1 MAGTIQIKGTDQG
14 KEGGK
19 QLILYTVV
27 DPELIW
33 KKEEISGFME
43 ITYKGVRLEV
53 RKISHDQVIVNRILS
68 TDLTHYL
75 DPGLQPGSMITFKA
89 VSEL

>member
-1 MAGTIQIKGTDQG
+1 
-14 KEGGK
+14 
-19 QLILYTVV
+19 
-27 DPELIW
+27 
-33 KKEEISGFME
+33 ME